1 MEIRLVNALSLYLKV
16 TIKSILVKLTIKNA
30 AGIALLIACIFGALD
45 TTFAQVQKKRV
56 IQLSGVVLEE
66 DSATNNSRPL
76 SGVHVYVPK
85 AGRGT
90 TTNNMG
96 FFSMPVL
103 ELDEI
108 VVSIVGFEKQHF
120 TVPENSPEYQT
131 IVVTM
136 QMDTTY
142 LKEIVIVPFP
152 TEEVFKQAVLA
163 MNMPL
168 DNNGIDKRNFNQE
181 LMALMLKT
189 TPMDGY
195 QNQRYYLDQWAG
207 SANNRFQPVSNPFLN
222 PFNWAK
228 FFSSLKKDKKKK

>member
-1 MEIRLVNALSLYLKV
+1 MRKV
-16 TIKSILVKLTIKNA
+16 FVLAILSILVV
-30 AGIALLIACIFGALD
+30 GALNSA
-45 TTFAQVQKKRV
+45 FAQQKKRV

-66 DSATNNSRPL
+66 DSVSGRPL
-76 SGVHVYVPK
+76 PGVHVYVPK

-90 TTNNMG
+90 TTNGMG

-103 ELDEI
+103 ENDELI
-108 VVSIVGFEKQHF
+108 ISAVGYNRQHF
-120 TVPENSPEYQT
+120 TVPSNSREYET

-136 QMDTTY
+136 VQDTTF
-142 LKEIVIVPFP
+142 LQEVTIMSFP

-163 MNMPL
+163 LNVPM
-168 DNNGIDKRNFNQE
+168 DNGVDRRNFNEE

-195 QNQRYYLDQWAG
+195 SNQRYYLDQWAN
-207 SANNRFQPVSNPFLN
+207 SANAKFQPVTNPFLN

-228 FFSSLKKDKKKK
+228 FFSQMKKNKQK

>member
-1 MEIRLVNALSLYLKV
+1 MKKVYVLVIAAILVSGALSSV
-16 TIKSILVKLTIKNA
+16 
-30 AGIALLIACIFGALD
+30 
-45 TTFAQVQKKRV
+45 FAQQKKRV

-66 DSATNNSRPL
+66 DSVSGRPVP
-76 SGVHVYVPK
+76 GVHVYVPK

-90 TTNNMG
+90 TTNGMG

-103 ELDEI
+103 ENDEI
-108 VVSIVGFEKQHF
+108 IISAVGYNRQHF
-120 TVPENSPEYQT
+120 TVPPNSKEYET

-136 QMDTTY
+136 VQDTTF
-142 LKEIVIVPFP
+142 LQEVTIMSFP

-163 MNMPL
+163 LNVPM
-168 DNNGIDKRNFNQE
+168 DNGVDRRNFNEE

-195 QNQRYYLDQWAG
+195 SNQRYYLDQWAN
-207 SANNRFQPVSNPFLN
+207 SANNKFQPVTNPFLN

-228 FFSSLKKDKKKK
+228 FFSQMKKDKQKK

>member
-1 MEIRLVNALSLYLKV
+1 MEIRLVNALSLYLKLLAEHRHLELSMKRV
-16 TIKSILVKLTIKNA
+16 YVLAIAAILVS
-30 AGIALLIACIFGALD
+30 GALSSL
-45 TTFAQVQKKRV
+45 FAQQKKRV

-66 DSATNNSRPL
+66 DSVMGRPL
-76 SGVHVYVPK
+76 PGVHVYVPK

-90 TTNNMG
+90 TTNGMG

-103 ELDEI
+103 ENDEI
-108 VVSIVGFEKQHF
+108 IISAVGYNRQYF
-120 TVPENSPEYQT
+120 TVPANSKEYET

-136 QMDTTY
+136 VQDTTF
-142 LKEIVIVPFP
+142 LQEVTIMSFP

-163 MNMPL
+163 LNVPI
-168 DNNGIDKRNFNQE
+168 DNGVDRRNFNEE

-195 QNQRYYLDQWAG
+195 SNQRYYLDQWAN
-207 SANNRFQPVSNPFLN
+207 SANSKFQPVTNPFLN

-228 FFSSLKKDKKKK
+228 FFTQMKNNKKKK